1 MYSPLAGGMLSGKVT
16 LSNNDPEV
24 LRGTRFE
31 ISKDNLMGMKGRDWY
46 DKPSFHDA
54 IRQLSVLCETHG
66 IDLVQASLRWI
77 LHHSALDGE
86 RGDGIIIGPRN
97 QQQLDAYAEAIHSG
111 PLSEALAQAINDL
124 WEGIA
129 EDAAPILVY

>member
-31 ISKDNLMGMKGRDWY
+31 ISKDNLMGMKGREWY
-46 DKPSFHDA
+46 DKPSFHEA
-54 IRQLSVLCETHG
+54 IRQLSVLCETRG

-86 RGDGIIIGPRN
+86 KGDGIIIGPRN
-97 QQQLDAYAEAIHSG
+97 QQQLDAYAAAIHSG
-111 PLSEALAQAINDL
+111 PLPEALAQGINDL
-124 WEGIA
+124 WEGVA